1 MTVMTVSL
9 PSWCLRRDAGATQQQ
24 VSARPHPS
32 LTCHM
37 TFGDKHVG
45 RVCFDLRYH
54 PVSRLTMKLFKEL
67 QHFFFFLLKKFENKG
82 GGSRDGFPVFIS

>member
-1 MTVMTVSL
+1 MTVVTVSL

-37 TFGDKHVG
+37 TFGDKHAG

-54 PVSRLTMKLFKEL
+54 PVSSLTMKLFKEL
-67 QHFFFFLLKKFENKG
+67 QHFFFFFIKK
-82 GGSRDGFPVFIS
+82 V